1 MNWKTQKLFAKLK
14 RLHGKPKIPFK
25 KQTPVNKNKSLIDNP
40 NIESISKITAKDK
53 SKRSHRK
60 STRSNAAPVTEEDSE
75 PFVKEIKNIDQSRSS
90 YWRDPYEILAEQFS
104 THIDKSSTKRK
115 IEHDDEKYVV
125 ERQKSYE
132 NMDKH
137 PSTSDK
143 SSELYNS
150 SHSLKRANTFDGYE
164 LSKKCRY
171 SSCVEFHS
179 SKYGPQNRVVLKIRA
194 TSSTSDSDDK
204 SKITND
210 SETDCHHG
218 NGHSSNKARPT
229 KALDTCKSS
238 KKLEYSSNV
247 EIYVAQ
253 SDELKDKIILNIS
266 KINYSDD
273 DDSSSSSDFSS
284 HSDSNDSEHE

>member
-1 MNWKTQKLFAKLK
+1 
-14 RLHGKPKIPFK
+14 
-25 KQTPVNKNKSLIDNP
+25 
-40 NIESISKITAKDK
+40 
-53 SKRSHRK
+53 
-60 STRSNAAPVTEEDSE
+60 
-75 PFVKEIKNIDQSRSS
+75 
-90 YWRDPYEILAEQFS
+90 
-104 THIDKSSTKRK
+104 
-115 IEHDDEKYVV
+115 
-125 ERQKSYE
+125 
-132 NMDKH
+132 MDKH

-164 LSKKCRY
+164 PSKKCRY

-194 TSSTSDSDDK
+194 TSSTSDSNDE

-210 SETDCHHG
+210 SETDYNG
-218 NGHSSNKARPT
+218 NGHPSNRARPT
-229 KALDTCKSS
+229 NALDTCKSS
-238 KKLEYSSNV
+238 KKLEYSSSV

-253 SDELKDKIILNIS
+253 SDELKDKIILKIS

-284 HSDSNDSEHE
+284 HSDSDDSEHE